1 MELTKIF
8 ILLSSVS
15 AVYGVT
21 MSLSISN
28 AHPLINTPF
37 SITVVL
43 TQASVPYTS
52 PVTVTV
58 SSPNLIG
65 GSSIV
70 NSVGTL
76 SFTGLQYTQAGSDT
90 ITVHMS
96 ELRTTPSITKTLN
109 VQALTELITLVAN
122 PTLYTTVKNAF
133 FNHFTSSPVM
143 GVLLRFSFHDA
154 GTYVAADGSGGSH
167 ASIRFNKELSHAA
180 NSGLPR
186 ANSIIN
192 NFKNMFPDVSY
203 ADLIQIGGYAAIEF
217 AGGPAIPFR
226 FGRVDAQTD
235 AECVPEGRLPDSHA
249 DVDGLRGTF
258 YKMGFNDEDIVTLS
272 GAHSLGR
279 AHPQFS
285 GFDGPW
291 TSDERIFNNHY
302 FVELTDAV
310 PDADLLRMPSDS
322 TLLTNPDMNACVF
335 SFANDQNL
343 FFQKYADVQRRLS
356 ELGYQ

>member
-1 MELTKIF
+1 MELTKILV
-8 ILLSSVS
+8 LLSSLS

-43 TQASVPYTS
+43 TRASVPYTS

-58 SSPNLIG
+58 SSLNLIG
-65 GSSIV
+65 GSSVV

-76 SFTGLQYTQAGSDT
+76 IFTGLQYAQAGSYT
-90 ITVHMS
+90 ITVNMS
-96 ELRTTPSITKTLN
+96 GLRTTPANTKTLN
-109 VQALTELITLVAN
+109 VQALTELITLTAN

-133 FNHFTSSPVM
+133 FNSFATSPVM
-143 GVLLRFSFHDA
+143 SVLLRYSFHDA

-167 ASIRFNKELSHAA
+167 ASIRFNKELSHGA
-180 NSGLPR
+180 NSGLVR

-192 NFKNMFPDVSY
+192 NFKNMFPDVSF
-203 ADLIQIGGYAAIEF
+203 ADLIQIGGYAAIEYS
-217 AGGPAIPFR
+217 GGPAIPFR

-249 DVDGLRGTF
+249 DVDGLRETF

-272 GAHSLGR
+272 GAHTIGR
-279 AHPQFS
+279 AHVQFS
-285 GFDGPW
+285 GFNGPW
-291 TSDERIFNNHY
+291 TNDERVFNNNY
-302 FVELTDAV
+302 FIELSDAV
-310 PDADLLRMPSDS
+310 PDANLLRMPSDS
-322 TLLTNPDMNACVF
+322 TLLTNPNMNACVM